1 MIDLIKDRYRLGQL
15 LAIFFLVGVAASI
28 YKVYSLP
35 ATLSL
40 AYGYQPAFFSV
51 YVVLVIT
58 FLLGGLTIYFIL
70 QNRREIVVYRDKETD
85 RNSGTKEN
93 LNTNQTT
100 ITLEGV
106 KESIRKASTE
116 KEIMQAGLQS
126 ICKQLEAGQGAIYL
140 ATEVDGQ
147 RKVELKSGFA
157 LNVAESTVISYEFG
171 EGLVGQSAA
180 AGKTLYIDDVP
191 EGYIK
196 IISGLGSA
204 SPRYLLIVPLKKQE
218 TVVGIMEIAS
228 FTAISDDQ
236 RKFVEES
243 AQLITDKIAL
253 K

>member
-1 MIDLIKDRYRLGQL
+1 MIDIIKDRYRLGQL
-15 LAIFFLVGVAASI
+15 LAILFLVGVAASI

-51 YVVLVIT
+51 YIILGLT

-70 QNRREIVVYRDKETD
+70 QYRREIIVYRDKKLEATTD
-85 RNSGTKEN
+85 SKEN
-93 LNTNQTT
+93 LNSNQTT

-106 KESIRKASTE
+106 KESIRKASGE
-116 KEIMQAGLQS
+116 KELLQSGLQS
-126 ICKQLEAGQGAIYL
+126 VCKQLEAGQGAIYVT
-140 ATEVDGQ
+140 TEHEGR
-147 RKVELKSGFA
+147 RKIELKSGFA

-171 EGLVGQSAA
+171 EGLVGQAAA
-180 AGKTLYIDDVP
+180 AGRTLYIDDVP

-204 SPRYLLIVPLKKQE
+204 SPRYLLIVPIKKQDAIL
-218 TVVGIMEIAS
+218 GIMEVAS
-228 FTAISDDQ
+228 FTAITDDQ

-243 AQLITDKIAL
+243 AQLIADKITT